1 MEERGMTEIFSVET
15 TLGKFQPRQ
24 MEGEIKI
31 ELAGTS
37 KNTISGTS
45 KNTIK
50 CLNCF
55 FPRQFSLNA
64 DKRNMLEEMTGQLR
78 EEVRQ

>member
-1 MEERGMTEIFSVET
+1 MTEIFSVET
-15 TLGKFQPRQ
+15 TFGKFQPRQ
-24 MEGEIKI
+24 MEGEDKI
-31 ELAGTS
+31 ELAGA
-37 KNTISGTS
+37 S

>member
-1 MEERGMTEIFSVET
+1 MTEIFSVET

-31 ELAGTS
+31 ELA
-37 KNTISGTS
+37 GTS

>member
-1 MEERGMTEIFSVET
+1 MTEIFSVET
-15 TLGKFQPRQ
+15 TFGKFQPRQ

-37 KNTISGTS
+37 KKYYKMSELLLS
-45 KNTIK
+45 
-50 CLNCF
+50 
-55 FPRQFSLNA
+55 RQFSLNA

>member
-31 ELAGTS
+31 ELA
-37 KNTISGTS
+37 GTS

-78 EEVRQ
+78 EEVRQHTF

>member
-1 MEERGMTEIFSVET
+1 MTEIFSVET
-15 TLGKFQPRQ
+15 TFGKFQPRQ
-24 MEGEIKI
+24 MEGEDKI

-55 FPRQFSLNA
+55 LPSSSP
-64 DKRNMLEEMTGQLR
+64 
-78 EEVRQ
+78 